1 MFQRTLPA
9 LGLALSLAA
18 PALAQNA
25 ELRVVPDREWCNNED
40 SGDYSGAKTCTVYEA
55 TWAGGG
61 SISVDGRPNGGI
73 EVHGWDR
80 NEVRMRAKVVTQ
92 AESDA
97 EARQLASEIRVLTGP
112 TIHAEGPR
120 GERTRER
127 SWHVSYK
134 LDVPRET
141 ALTLESL
148 NGGIH
153 LENLDGNVNFTTT
166 NGGLHLKDMGGS
178 VKGRTTN
185 GGVHVELMGT
195 EWRGEGLDLTTT
207 NGGVHLQIP
216 RNYNAQLEVGTTNGR
231 VHSSLGKGS
240 SDEGDDDGDDA
251 DDDNPGARAARRF
264 KNRNLSLTL
273 GSGGKL
279 LRIRTTNGGVHIGQD

>member
-25 ELRVVPDREWCNNED
+25 ELKAIPDREWCNKEH
-40 SGDYSGAKTCTVYEA
+40 SGDYDGSRTCTVYEA

-73 EVHGWDR
+73 EVRGWDR
-80 NEVRMRAKVVTQ
+80 NEVRLRAKVVTR
-92 AESDA
+92 AENDA
-97 EARQLASEIRVLTGP
+97 EARQLASEVRVLTGP

-134 LDVPRET
+134 LDVPHDA

-153 LENLDGNVNFTTT
+153 LERLDGNVTFTTT
-166 NGGLHLKDMGGS
+166 NGGLHLKDMGGN

-185 GGVHVELMGT
+185 GGVHVELTGS
-195 EWRGEGLDLTTT
+195 EWRGEGLDLVTT
-207 NGGVHLQIP
+207 NGGVHVQVP
-216 RNYNAQLEVGTTNGR
+216 SGYNAQLDVGTTNGR
-231 VHSSLGKGS
+231 VHSKVSHRPAI
-240 SDEGDDDGDDA
+240 DDDEDEA
-251 DDDNPGARAARRF
+251 EDDDSRARRHDRR
-264 KNRNLSLTL
+264 RNLSLTL
-273 GSGGKL
+273 GSGGRP
-279 LRIRTTNGGVHIGQD
+279 LRIRTTNGGVHVGQD